1 MASEALL
8 LLLTGNLMQKV
19 KKAGIT
25 CAPQYH
31 IERDFSSAIQLPL
44 NTLHSSLRPSSVWT
58 QTLKAEWWKEHV
70 SELMVHRRLRELHR
84 PYFTTSNQMQSSVEA
99 TERFY
104 TCLSTLITILKSRIN
119 LQWETGMN
127 INMLKNDSPSKN
139 STCLSVLR
147 FRGVARA
154 ANIHYLISQHA

>member
-1 MASEALL
+1 
-8 LLLTGNLMQKV
+8 
-19 KKAGIT
+19 
-25 CAPQYH
+25 
-31 IERDFSSAIQLPL
+31 
-44 NTLHSSLRPSSVWT
+44 
-58 QTLKAEWWKEHV
+58 
-70 SELMVHRRLRELHR
+70 
-84 PYFTTSNQMQSSVEA
+84 MQSSVEV
-99 TERFY
+99 TEIFY

-139 STCLSVLR
+139 STCPSVLR